1 LRGGGTKESMKA
13 AAESPAAFHLFL
25 LFHKRRARCIV
36 LAKILQHAAVYCD
49 F

>member
-25 LFHKRRARCIV
+25 LFHKRHALLHCAGEDITTSCACV
-36 LAKILQHAAVYCD
+36 L
-49 F
+49 